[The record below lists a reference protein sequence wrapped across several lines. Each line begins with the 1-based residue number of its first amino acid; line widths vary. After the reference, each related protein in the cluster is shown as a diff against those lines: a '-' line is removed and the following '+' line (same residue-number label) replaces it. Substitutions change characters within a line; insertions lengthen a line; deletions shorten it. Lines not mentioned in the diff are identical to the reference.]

1 MSYSICESVAI
12 SNNMTYKTEQRNL
25 LLSFLMENP
34 DTMFSAKQIEAAL
47 ANKNISRSAVYR
59 NLAELENENK
69 IRRCSVNGSREVLYQ
84 FFDIQSCRNHIHL
97 SCKKCGKIFHMEN
110 QVADSF
116 INEISESQGFN
127 ISKAETTLYGLCAQ
141 CK

>member
-12 SNNMTYKTEQRNL
+12 SKSMTYKTEQRNL

-84 FFDIQSCRNHIHL
+84 FFVL
-97 SCKKCGKIFHMEN
+97 
-110 QVADSF
+110 V
-116 INEISESQGFN
+116 
-127 ISKAETTLYGLCAQ
+127 
-141 CK
+141 

>member
-1 MSYSICESVAI
+1 MFDFFKRKQCEHDYEFV
-12 SNNMTYKTEQRNL
+12 RNIYGD
-25 LLSFLMENP
+25 EINWCGGY
-34 DTMFSAKQIEAAL
+34 
-47 ANKNISRSAVYR
+47 RSEWR
-59 NLAELENENK
+59 
-69 IRRCSVNGSREVLYQ
+69 
-84 FFDIQSCRNHIHL
+84 
-97 SCKKCGKIFHMEN
+97 CKKCGKIFHMEN

>member
-1 MSYSICESVAI
+1 MNYQKELDELLTNVSSLNNSVKP
-12 SNNMTYKTEQRNL
+12 TL
-25 LLSFLMENP
+25 LLHACCGPCS
-34 DTMFSAKQIEAAL
+34 SY
-47 ANKNISRSAVYR
+47 V
-59 NLAELENENK
+59 LEY
-69 IRRCSVNGSREVLYQ
+69 LYQ

>member
-1 MSYSICESVAI
+1 MC
-12 SNNMTYKTEQRNL
+12 L
-25 LLSFLMENP
+25 
-34 DTMFSAKQIEAAL
+34 
-47 ANKNISRSAVYR
+47 
-59 NLAELENENK
+59 NK
-69 IRRCSVNGSREVLYQ
+69 IFHKHDRET
-84 FFDIQSCRNHIHL
+84 FDHHTINVYSNL
-97 SCKKCGKIFHMEN
+97 SSSNRPTEFEYTELQRCKKCGKIFHMEN